1 MPIVFDLETQ
11 NSFQEVGGHYPER
24 LRMSVAVTYDT
35 SDETF
40 HRYSEADAP
49 QLALDLLTAAQ
60 SDNGPIV
67 GYNLLGFDYIV
78 LQQYT
83 DAVTLAEL
91 PTLDMMVE
99 IQKRLGF
106 RLRLDS
112 VATATLQVGKSAD
125 GLQAVQWWRE
135 GRVAEIFDYCQ
146 QDVDVTR
153 RVYEFGRQHR
163 YVQYFDRQYRIQ
175 RVLVAW

>member
-49 QLALDLLTAAQ
+49 QLALDLLHRAHSPT
-60 SDNGPIV
+60 NGPIV

-83 DAVTLAEL
+83 DAVSSCRA
-91 PTLDMMVE
+91 PHP
-99 IQKRLGF
+99 RH
-106 RLRLDS
+106 
-112 VATATLQVGKSAD
+112 D
-125 GLQAVQWWRE
+125 G
-135 GRVAEIFDYCQ
+135 
-146 QDVDVTR
+146 
-153 RVYEFGRQHR
+153 
-163 YVQYFDRQYRIQ
+163 
-175 RVLVAW
+175 